1 MLPARQYPAKGRRI
15 LERLEDEADAAPPVE
30 ALYGYESMRLVLEG
44 LRAAG
49 RKATDR
55 EALIAA
61 ARDRGP
67 LGSVIGPY
75 RFDDRGDT
83 SRRPLAL
90 YELEGGELEYR
101 GRAPGS
107 DR

>member
-1 MLPARQYPAKGRRI
+1 V

-30 ALYGYESMRLVLEG
+30 ALYGYESMRLVLQA

-49 RKATDR
+49 RKAIDR

-75 RFDDRGDT
+75 RLDDRGDT

-90 YELEGGELEYR
+90 YELEGGRLEYR